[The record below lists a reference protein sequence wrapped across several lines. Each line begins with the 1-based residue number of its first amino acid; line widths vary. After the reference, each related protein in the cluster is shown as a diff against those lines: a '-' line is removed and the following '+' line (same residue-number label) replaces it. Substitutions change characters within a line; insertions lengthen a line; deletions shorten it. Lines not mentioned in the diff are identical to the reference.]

1 MSLIAQNTSFSR
13 VVRHSRSWAHANNF
27 FAHLPTC
34 RRQLLRRTFATEATA
49 IASLSPEQREWLDEQ
64 EAHAAVLYRDIPLNT
79 EFKRKPNSWAPAKDF
94 EASAAESEWLQPD
107 DGSSSMISI
116 PSHVEE
122 SEARDRVDWRQRA
135 PSRMRQ
141 VVAETK
147 DGKKKRLTRRHEP
160 PKVDLTVGE
169 PFYHQIQNYQTR
181 FLELLNMEEDEDEA
195 VLQKRLSTW
204 SLDRLK
210 EAGYC
215 LTELS
220 AYWMKANQFG
230 RPVASFTLGPGI
242 MLPEHRFETGTQ
254 VLVSRIDPLTETPLK
269 GSVVGK
275 YDRMLHISFQDSF
288 DLSQG
293 SWRLD
298 VGRSNIIF
306 ERMRT
311 AISHFNHDVRAQES
325 IEPAADREYILQGTY
340 LRDILL
346 RTFGDEEGV
355 DEHDALQEADDVSYV
370 TRSVLDHS
378 PTEGAEGA
386 FKDDLRIQ
394 SWAKRYSKEN
404 PVVIEGDPVIEGLN
418 DTQRRAMAMMIGQR
432 ASLVQGPPGTGKTK
446 TIIETVKLLKMHFEV
461 PHPLLV
467 CTYTNVAVDNLV
479 EGLAAT
485 GLTPLRVGFGGKV
498 KASLI
503 QHTLDY
509 KLDIHPL
516 KPKLDKL
523 VQDGDALTEELRN
536 LVNRTQEFKDQH
548 AGKSLNQR
556 EHTMLT
562 RMQEALLTM
571 EARANVLRAKKY
583 AIHQEMLR
591 DVLRQA
597 DVVCTTCV
605 SSACIALKVMDFPV
619 VFLDEASM
627 STEPA
632 ALIPLMKGSR
642 HVALIGDHKQLPP
655 VITSRDAQAKGL
667 GISLFE
673 RLTKEGVVP
682 SIMLDTQYR
691 MHPGISRFPS
701 AEFYNLLLRD
711 GTVDDGGNV
720 FPRLHPPNSQHFV
733 QGPGSENRPPVI
745 FLDHAGSES
754 QKDRSRVNV
763 NEAHIVCS
771 VVEDL
776 LLNNPELK
784 GSDIGVIAP
793 YVAQT
798 SLLTRF
804 FNSNE
809 KYRERFKDVLGD
821 HRAMQ
826 LPSIEIKTVDGF
838 EGREKEVII
847 FSTVRNNSGGHIGFL
862 ADRRRLNVGL
872 TRAKRG
878 LFVVGSISTLKTG
891 KVSGGEGGHGV
902 LRVGKGAESWRRYAE
917 YLAEEGLV
925 VRLDGDTLTRML
937 NGNLSPPSRKA
948 LDRFN

>member
-13 VVRHSRSWAHANNF
+13 VVRHSRSWTHANNSL
-27 FAHLPTC
+27 AHLPTC

-64 EAHAAVLYRDIPLNT
+64 EAHAAVLYRDILLNT
-79 EFKRKPNSWAPAKDF
+79 EYKRKPNPWAPAKDF

-107 DGSSSMISI
+107 DSSSSMISI

-141 VVAETK
+141 VAAETK
-147 DGKKKRLTRRHEP
+147 DGKKKRFTRRHEP
-160 PKVDLTVGE
+160 PKVDVTVGE
-169 PFYHQIQNYQTR
+169 PFYHQNLKEDR

-230 RPVASFTLGPGI
+230 RPV
-242 MLPEHRFETGTQ
+242 
-254 VLVSRIDPLTETPLK
+254 LVSRIDPLTETPMK

-293 SWRLD
+293 AWRLD

-311 AISHFNHDVRAQES
+311 AISHFKHDVRAQES

-346 RTFGDEEGV
+346 RTFGEEEGV

-378 PTEGAEGA
+378 PTEG
-386 FKDDLRIQ
+386 L
-394 SWAKRYSKEN
+394 KEH
-404 PVVIEGDPVIEGLN
+404 
-418 DTQRRAMAMMIGQR
+418 
-432 ASLVQGPPGTGKTK
+432 SK
-446 TIIETVKLLKMHFEV
+446 TICE
-461 PHPLLV
+461 
-467 CTYTNVAVDNLV
+467 Y
-479 EGLAAT
+479 
-485 GLTPLRVGFGGKV
+485 RVGQSGIQKRTQWSRCHWSYPTPRRFGGKV

-509 KLDIHPL
+509 KLDIHPS

-523 VQDGDALTEELRN
+523 VQDGDALSEELRN
-536 LVNRTQEFKDQH
+536 LVNRTQEFKDKY
-548 AGKSLNQR
+548 AGKSLSQR

-605 SSACIALKVMDFPV
+605 SSACVALKVMDFPV

-642 HVALIGDHKQLPP
+642 HIALIGDHKQLPP
-655 VITSRDAQAKGL
+655 VITSRNAQAKAL
-667 GISLFE
+667 ASVSLKGSQ
-673 RLTKEGVVP
+673 RKE
-682 SIMLDTQYR
+682 YR

-733 QGPGSENRPPVI
+733 QVPGSVNRPPVI

-763 NEAHIVCS
+763 SEAHIVCS

-826 LPSIEIKTVDGF
+826 LPAIEIKTVD
-838 EGREKEVII
+838 
-847 FSTVRNNSGGHIGFL
+847 
-862 ADRRRLNVGL
+862 DRRRLNVGL

-902 LRVGKGAESWRRYAE
+902 LRVGKGAESWRRYAQ

-937 NGNLSPPSRKA
+937 NGNSSPQSRKA
-948 LDRFN
+948 LDRMGFSSVSHSGTLDQELAFVTRLIRELHLTIVAKKCGKWRF